1 MPIPFF
7 KGFNSKRLNDEGWN
21 TFEQK
26 LPEHKKIEFI
36 ARYQLRNLC

>member
-7 KGFNSKRLNDEGWN
+7 KSFNSRRLEGWN

-26 LPEHKKIEFI
+26 FLEHKKIEFI

>member
-7 KGFNSKRLNDEGWN
+7 KSFNSKRLEGWRN

-26 LPEHKKIEFI
+26 FLEHKKIEFI